1 MVEKIKLS
9 NGLTVVYQRLAGYK
23 SVSIGVWVKT
33 GSARETTENNGIS
46 HFIEHMVFKGTKNR
60 SATDIAKAID
70 GVGGE
75 INAYT
80 AKECTCFY
88 TKTLREDLELSL
100 DLLSDMMINPLF
112 DPLHIE
118 TEKTVIIDEVN
129 MYEDAS
135 EEMADDL
142 MHEIVFKGHPLSL
155 PVLGTKEN
163 ISGYTREKI
172 LEYYNR
178 YYVAENMVLSI
189 AGEFNPEELI
199 RYIERYFSPLKSSK
213 EFQMEAR
220 SLPIHHWDYKFKNK
234 DFEQLQIVMS
244 FPGIPFDDPLSYD
257 MTLLNNILGGSNSSM
272 LFQEVREKLGLTY
285 SIYSEPT
292 FYDDI
297 GVLEI
302 SFGVSK
308 EKAKEALKAICSVI
322 CVIKSKTLS
331 EDNIRHGKNH
341 LKGSFVLGLEGTD
354 QHMDLIGRI
363 ELFSHKEKT
372 MEDMLKKIDS
382 ASLNGVNAL
391 VDHVFGQNLLSMAFV
406 GEIKENEA
414 AELYEYVK
422 KSIKC

>member
-1 MVEKIKLS
+1 MVEKFKLS

-33 GSARETTENNGIS
+33 GSARETTDNNGIS
-46 HFIEHMVFKGTKNR
+46 HFIEHMVFKGTQNR
-60 SATDIAKAID
+60 TASDIARAID

-88 TKTLREDLELSL
+88 TKTLKDDLVLSL
-100 DLLSDMMINPLF
+100 DLLSDMVINPLF
-112 DPLHIE
+112 DTAHIE
-118 TEKTVIIDEVN
+118 TEKTVIIDEIN

-135 EEMADDL
+135 EELADDL
-142 MHEIVFKGHPLSL
+142 MHEILFKDHALSL

-163 ISGYTREKI
+163 ISGFTRDMI
-172 LEYYNR
+172 LSYYSR

-189 AGEFNPEELI
+189 AGEFNPDELI
-199 RYIERYFSPLKSSK
+199 QHIEHYFGSLKSGKDFLLTSK
-213 EFQMEAR
+213 SIPE
-220 SLPIHHWDYKFKNK
+220 HHWDYKFKNK

-244 FPGIPFDDPLSYD
+244 FPGIPFDDPLSYE

-297 GVLEI
+297 GILEI

-308 EKAKEALKAICSVI
+308 EKAKDALKAICKVI
-322 CVIKSKTLS
+322 CIIKGKTFTR
-331 EDNIRHGKNH
+331 EDVAHGKSH

-354 QHMDLIGRI
+354 QYMDLIGRI
-363 ELFSHKEKT
+363 ELFAHKEKT
-372 MEDMLKKIDS
+372 MEDMIEKIEK
-382 ASLNGVNAL
+382 ASLDGVFTL
-391 VDHVFGQNLLSMAFV
+391 IDHVFGQNNLSMAFV
-406 GEIKENEA
+406 GEINEKEA
-414 AELYEYVK
+414 ADLYGYVK
-422 KSIKC
+422 KCMN